1 MARRTRRSPV
11 PRPRPSL
18 LLALRRRPRL
28 WWLVAAVAAAGA
40 GALVVGAVDRAEAAR
55 RAWGE
60 AVPVVVVQRARA
72 AGETLASGDVAV
84 EDRPAAVVPDGAL
97 RELEPGAVLRAD
109 VVAGEVLVA
118 ERLAGAG
125 TSGPVARMPP
135 GTRAVAVPAEPGMVP
150 PVQPGDHVDVLAVT
164 ALDASGTGARGQV
177 LVSRALIV
185 AVDERTV
192 TVAVPERDAPRV
204 ASALAV
210 GAVVLALAGP

>member
-177 LVSRALIV
+177 LVARALIV

>member
-1 MARRTRRSPV
+1 VARRTRRSPV

-28 WWLVAAVAAAGA
+28 WWLVAALAAAGA

-109 VVAGEVLVA
+109 VIAGEVLVA

-125 TSGPVARMPP
+125 TSGPVARMPA

-177 LVSRALIV
+177 LVARALVV
-185 AVDERTV
+185 AADERTV

>member
-28 WWLVAAVAAAGA
+28 WWLVAALAAAGA

-109 VVAGEVLVA
+109 VIAGEVLVA

-125 TSGPVARMPP
+125 TSGPVARMPA